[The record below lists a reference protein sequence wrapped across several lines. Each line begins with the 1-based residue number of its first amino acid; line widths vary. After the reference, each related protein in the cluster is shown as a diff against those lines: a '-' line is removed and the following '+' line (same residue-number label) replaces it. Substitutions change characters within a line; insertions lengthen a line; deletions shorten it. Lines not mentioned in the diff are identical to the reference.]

1 MLVMILERVPSGLR
15 GELTR
20 WLIEPHTG
28 TFVGHVSALVREKL
42 WWKCVRS
49 QEAGGVIQIWST
61 NTEQRFAMRKAGD
74 TDRRIV
80 DFDGIQLIRI
90 PHPQKAAVGEIDSA
104 DVAEAEENAISA
116 DKPRRQRRNGNL
128 RITLPPNVD
137 RRET

>member
-1 MLVMILERVPSGLR
+1 MLVMILERVPTALR

-42 WWKCVRS
+42 WWKCV
-49 QEAGGVIQIWST
+49 QGQDVGGVIQIWST

-90 PHPQKAAVGEIDSA
+90 PHTKKTLAVNEPG
-104 DVAEAEENAISA
+104 
-116 DKPRRQRRNGNL
+116 KPKRRNGNL
-128 RITLPPNVD
+128 VITLPP
-137 RRET
+137 ELTKPEG